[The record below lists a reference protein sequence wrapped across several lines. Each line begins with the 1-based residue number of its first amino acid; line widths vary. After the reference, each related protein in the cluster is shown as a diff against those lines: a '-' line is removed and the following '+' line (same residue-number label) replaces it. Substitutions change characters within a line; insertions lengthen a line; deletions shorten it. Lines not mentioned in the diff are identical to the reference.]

1 MVFLFIEKDQDIG
14 TICWYMELY
23 TTFYGILEDDILR
36 VVKETKELGN
46 LHEE

>member
-1 MVFLFIEKDQDIG
+1 MGFFFIEKDQDIG

-46 LHEE
+46 LHED